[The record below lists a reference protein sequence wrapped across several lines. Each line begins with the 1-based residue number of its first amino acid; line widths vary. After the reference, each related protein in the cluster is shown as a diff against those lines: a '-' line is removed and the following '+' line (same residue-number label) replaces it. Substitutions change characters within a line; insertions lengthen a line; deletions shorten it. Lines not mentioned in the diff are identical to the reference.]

1 MHKDIISQNI
11 KLIDTKMIINEI
23 KFEMIEKVEYCI
35 NSDMRLEKAWI
46 ILQRI
51 YKFRDESTAGKAS
64 DELIKIIEELEKS
77 EIHEM
82 VTIGKTYRHWFKE
95 ICNSFLTYRTYNK
108 KVSNA
113 FIEGKNRLCK
123 EIKTFSCGLNNFE
136 IYRARIVYI
145 SSDGTIVFK
154 KSSNK
159 RELYKKNKKKG
170 G

>member
-11 KLIDTKMIINEI
+11 KLIDTKMIINET

-82 VTIGKTYRHWFKE
+82 ITIGKTYRH
-95 ICNSFLTYRTYNK
+95 
-108 KVSNA
+108 
-113 FIEGKNRLCK
+113 
-123 EIKTFSCGLNNFE
+123 
-136 IYRARIVYI
+136 
-145 SSDGTIVFK
+145 
-154 KSSNK
+154 
-159 RELYKKNKKKG
+159 
-170 G
+170 

>member
-95 ICNSFLTYRTYNK
+95 ICNSFLTYKTYNK
-108 KVSNA
+108 K
-113 FIEGKNRLCK
+113 
-123 EIKTFSCGLNNFE
+123 KTLMMFLFQLHQSLFFF
-136 IYRARIVYI
+136 
-145 SSDGTIVFK
+145 T
-154 KSSNK
+154 
-159 RELYKKNKKKG
+159 
-170 G
+170 